1 VLPTDLSG
9 WLLIGDT
16 DESLLTGD
24 ESDEMLFPSDVGIG
38 GPRDEVW
45 LKRRPA
51 WNASVW
57 YLLLVGGGFLIEVG
71 GFDAVFF
78 SEFDGREVEAAL
90 EGVFDDFGEPDVA
103 TFLFDEPEAATGFL
117 DTIDDFKEPDVV
129 TLFIDEPEAATGFL
143 DGVDGA
149 VKPEIFL
156 FSCRSCGRGGNDGSL
171 RTERLRGASAGPEK
185 FAGVG
190 LAGGTV
196 STWLYFVLSGF
207 PGSGSSGGELGAG

>member
-16 DESLLTGD
+16 DESLLTRD
-24 ESDEMLFPSDVGIG
+24 ESGEMPFTSDVGIG

-51 WNASVW
+51 CNALMW
-57 YLLLVGGGFLIEVG
+57 YLLPVRGGCFIEVG

-78 SEFDGREVEAAL
+78 GEFDEREVGAAFL
-90 EGVFDDFGEPDVA
+90 EGVFDDFEEPDVA
-103 TFLFDEPEAATGFL
+103 TFFFGEPEAATGFL
-117 DTIDDFKEPDVV
+117 DS
-129 TLFIDEPEAATGFL
+129 
-143 DGVDGA
+143 VDGA
-149 VKPEIFL
+149 VTPEIFL

-171 RTERLRGASAGPEK
+171 TTERLRGASAGLEK

-196 STWLYFVLSGF
+196 STWLCFVLSGF
-207 PGSGSSGGELGAG
+207 HGSGSAGGALGAG